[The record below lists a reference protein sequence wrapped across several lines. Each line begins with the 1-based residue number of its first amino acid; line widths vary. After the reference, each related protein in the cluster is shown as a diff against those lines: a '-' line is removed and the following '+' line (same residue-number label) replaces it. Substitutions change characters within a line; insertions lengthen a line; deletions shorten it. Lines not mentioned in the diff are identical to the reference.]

1 MTTLASWAGLDSRG
15 VSSLYI
21 VSDSRFTISGT
32 ATVHTNSGQK
42 VYVCSREPHIFGFC
56 GSVHFPSAVL
66 PFIIHAIDTKQLF
79 TEKDD
84 ENAKQQKVLS
94 LLGKRMGEM
103 LRAPEGKYIS
113 GFNILHAA
121 RSGVGLKSSFRLWR
135 ISWTPFD
142 SWQVSDIPMPTH
154 SKLLYDDGSGAT
166 ALRVEHDNWQKSDV
180 SKTSR
185 AIFSAFCDALHA
197 GRDKYSGG
205 PPQLGG
211 LFRKFAGQQFG
222 VIFDRRLYHKGKIV
236 TDTPPA
242 DTEWFNETFE
252 RTDPLTAMRLDEAQ
266 RQPRPWPSLPRMRY
280 LP

>member
-15 VSSLYI
+15 VASLYL

-32 ATVHTNSGQK
+32 KKVHTNAGQK
-42 VYVCSREPHIFGFC
+42 VYVCNTEPHLFGFC
-56 GSVHFPSAVL
+56 GSVHFPSTAL
-66 PFIIHAIDTKQLF
+66 PLIARAIDTNQLF
-79 TEKDD
+79 GEKDD
-84 ENAKQQKVLS
+84 LSVKQQKVLD
-94 LLGKRMGEM
+94 LLDERMGEM
-103 LRAPEGKYIS
+103 LRTPEGKYIS
-113 GFNILHAA
+113 SFNILHAA
-121 RSGVGLKSSFRLWR
+121 RGHVGLKSSFRLWR

-197 GRDKYSGG
+197 GRDECSGG
-205 PPQLGG
+205 APQLGG
-211 LFRKFAGQQFG
+211 LFRKFAGRQFG
-222 VIFDRRLYHKGKIV
+222 VVFGGRPYYRGKLL
-236 TDTPPA
+236 TSTPPA
-242 DTEWFNETFE
+242 GTEWFNETFE
-252 RTDPLTAMRLDEAQ
+252 RTDPVTGARLQKAQ
-266 RQPRPWPSLPRMRY
+266 QQPRPWPSLPRKRY